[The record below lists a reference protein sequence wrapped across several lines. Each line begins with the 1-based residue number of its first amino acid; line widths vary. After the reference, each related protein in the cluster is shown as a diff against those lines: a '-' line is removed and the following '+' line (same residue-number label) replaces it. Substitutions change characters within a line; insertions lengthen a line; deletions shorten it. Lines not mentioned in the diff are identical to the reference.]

1 MTVRYLIDTDWV
13 IHYLNGRDDIVRRLD
28 ELQPAGLGLSVISLA
43 ELYEGIYYSTEPQGN
58 EQDLND
64 FLRGV
69 QVIGIDEDACKI
81 FGRERG
87 RLRKAGQLIGDFD
100 LLIASTGLH
109 YGVTVLTNNRQHFER
124 VEGLQIGGFQP
135 SSDVYLSRPVILPA
149 LDRYAH
155 L

>member
-1 MTVRYLIDTDWV
+1 MTIRYLIDTDWV

-28 ELQPAGLGLSVISLA
+28 ELQPEGLGLSVISLA
-43 ELYEGIYYSTEPQGN
+43 ELYEGIFYSTDPQGN

-69 QVIGIDEDACKI
+69 QVIGIDEDACKV

-109 YGVTVLTNNRQHFER
+109 YGVTVLTNNRQHCER
-124 VEGLQIGGFQP
+124 VEGLQIE
-135 SSDVYLSRPVILPA
+135 SI
-149 LDRYAH
+149 
-155 L
+155 

>member
-1 MTVRYLIDTDWV
+1 MTIRYLIDTDWV

-28 ELQPAGLGLSVISLA
+28 ELQPEGLGLSVISLA
-43 ELYEGIYYSTEPQGN
+43 ELYEGIFYSTDPQGN

-69 QVIGIDEDACKI
+69 NIIGIDEAACKI

-100 LLIASTGLH
+100 LLIAATGLH

-124 VEGLQIGGFQP
+124 VEGLQIE
-135 SSDVYLSRPVILPA
+135 SI
-149 LDRYAH
+149 
-155 L
+155 